1 MAYFS
6 SKRTVFCRL
15 PGHNAFAETLRGVNV
30 KKYGKL
36 SYTAVSALFA
46 ILFMISGTT
55 ANAALC
61 DASQLVPLGS
71 AAGISLSTEGVLVVG
86 LSGVKTGD
94 ETAYPARD
102 AGLCEGDVIVS
113 IDGTQIN
120 SAEDLQKSMENAGT
134 EVTVT
139 VKRSGNELTFP
150 VRPVKTEDG
159 LVRIGVW
166 IRDNMLG
173 IGTLTFY
180 DPESGV
186 YGALGHG
193 INEKSSGQ
201 LLSIAGGDLLRSK
214 IEGVKRGEVGTP
226 GELQGTYEPESKIGT
241 VLFNTASGIFGR
253 LDQTPSAR
261 PVPVARACD
270 VKLGDAKILSCVGG
284 SEPKT
289 YSIRICALYRTGD
302 AGNRDML
309 IEVTDKE
316 LIETTGGIVQ
326 GMSGSPI
333 IQNGAIVGA
342 VTHVLVN
349 NPRKG
354 YGILIENM
362 LSAYVE
368 GGSQTISGNYI
379 AA

>member
-1 MAYFS
+1 MVS
-6 SKRTVFCRL
+6 GMT
-15 PGHNAFAETLRGVNV
+15 AE
-30 KKYGKL
+30 
-36 SYTAVSALFA
+36 
-46 ILFMISGTT
+46 
-55 ANAALC
+55 AALC
-61 DASQLVPLGS
+61 DAERLIPLGS

-86 LSGVKTGD
+86 LSGVKCGE
-94 ETAYPARD
+94 ETVYPARD
-102 AGLCEGDVIVS
+102 AGICEGDVIVS
-113 IDGTQIN
+113 IDGAPID
-120 SAEDLQKSMENAGT
+120 SAEDLQKSMGNAGT
-134 EVTVT
+134 QITVI
-139 VKRSGNELTFP
+139 VKRSGTELNFT
-150 VRPVKTEDG
+150 VSPVKTEEG

-193 INEKSSGQ
+193 INEKNSGQ

-226 GELQGTYEPESKIGT
+226 GELQGTYEPESKIGS
-241 VLFNTASGIFGR
+241 VLSNTASGIFGR
-253 LDQTPSAR
+253 LDQTPGSRAL
-261 PVPVARACD
+261 PVAHACD
-270 VKLGDAKILSCVGG
+270 VKLGEAKILSCVNG
-284 SEPKT
+284 SEPKE

-309 IEVTDKE
+309 IEVTDKA

-333 IQNGAIVGA
+333 LQDGKIVGA

-362 LSAYVE
+362 LNAYEE
-368 GGSQTISGNYI
+368 GSGQTVAGGYI

>member
-1 MAYFS
+1 M
-6 SKRTVFCRL
+6 
-15 PGHNAFAETLRGVNV
+15 
-30 KKYGKL
+30 KKYGKV
-36 SYTAVSALFA
+36 TWKIGSAL
-46 ILFMISGTT
+46 LCVMIMVSGMT
-55 ANAALC
+55 AEAALC
-61 DASQLVPLGS
+61 DAERLIPLGS

-86 LSGVKTGD
+86 LSGVKCGE
-94 ETAYPARD
+94 ETVYPARD
-102 AGLCEGDVIVS
+102 AGICEGDVIVS
-113 IDGTQIN
+113 IDGAPID
-120 SAEDLQKSMENAGT
+120 SAEDLQKSMGNAGT
-134 EVTVT
+134 QITVI
-139 VKRSGNELTFP
+139 VKRSGTELNFT
-150 VRPVKTEDG
+150 VSPVKTEEG

-193 INEKSSGQ
+193 INEKNSGQ

-226 GELQGTYEPESKIGT
+226 GELQGTYEPESKIGS
-241 VLFNTASGIFGR
+241 VLSNTASGIFGR
-253 LDQTPSAR
+253 LDQTPGSRAL
-261 PVPVARACD
+261 PVAHACD
-270 VKLGDAKILSCVGG
+270 VKLGEAKILSCVNG
-284 SEPKT
+284 SEPKE

-309 IEVTDKE
+309 IEVTDKA

-333 IQNGAIVGA
+333 LQDGKIVGA

-362 LSAYVE
+362 LNAYEE
-368 GGSQTISGNYI
+368 GSGQTVAGGYI